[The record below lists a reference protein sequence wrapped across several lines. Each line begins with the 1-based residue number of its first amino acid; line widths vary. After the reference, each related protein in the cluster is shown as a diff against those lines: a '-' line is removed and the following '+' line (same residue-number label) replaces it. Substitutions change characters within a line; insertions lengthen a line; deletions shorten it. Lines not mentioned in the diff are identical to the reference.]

1 MKNCLFCLK
10 ISEDR
15 ISICDCGYNFEKGE
29 ITNGAKIKHWIDD
42 PEHWP
47 DKIERQKKVHDFQKE
62 HYNSPRVPNDPYPQ
76 WSVRKLAK
84 LLNKKNSSHLSLEL
98 RLAEAFLECPE
109 LKNCKNKTIAIRK
122 FKEMEGKS
130 LIKNEER
137 VFEYEEGL
145 HNYLEKNWGLSPF
158 GNEWTLE
165 GSKYKTEIGE
175 IDLLA
180 KNEEDNKWLVIELK
194 KDQASDETVGQIL
207 RYMGFVK
214 RSKLCSKDEVVIG
227 LIIARTFDKQ
237 ILYALDCCAEIRLKK
252 YSFQNGRLKWEDI
265 DDIGD
270 EIFLIDF
277 NKLTDDERKKF
288 IDDLKKLKT
297 ELE

>member
-1 MKNCLFCLK
+1 ML
-10 ISEDR
+10 
-15 ISICDCGYNFEKGE
+15 
-29 ITNGAKIKHWIDD
+29 
-42 PEHWP
+42 
-47 DKIERQKKVHDFQKE
+47 
-62 HYNSPRVPNDPYPQ
+62 HYKSH
-76 WSVRKLAK
+76 
-84 LLNKKNSSHLSLEL
+84 SHLSLEL
-98 RLAEAFLECPE
+98 RLAAAVSKYPE
-109 LKNCKNKTIAIRK
+109 FKNYKNKTIAIRK

-130 LIKNEER
+130 SIKKEES

-145 HNYLEKNWGLSPF
+145 HNYLEKNWDLSPF

-180 KNEEDNKWLVIELK
+180 KNKEDNKWLVIELK

-227 LIIARTFDKQ
+227 LIIARNFDKQ

-252 YSFQNGRLKWEDI
+252 YSFQNGRLKWEDT
-265 DDIGD
+265 DDIGN
-270 EIFLIDF
+270 EIFLIAF
-277 NKLTDDERKKF
+277 NKLTDNERKKF
-288 IDDLKKLKT
+288 IDDLKQLIKKL
-297 ELE
+297 E